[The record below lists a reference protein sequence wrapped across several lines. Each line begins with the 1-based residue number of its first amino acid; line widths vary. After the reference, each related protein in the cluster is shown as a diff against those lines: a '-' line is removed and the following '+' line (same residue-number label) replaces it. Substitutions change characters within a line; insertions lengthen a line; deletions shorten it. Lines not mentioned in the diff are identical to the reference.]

1 VELQPATEQAA
12 AATRTNKRAARI
24 AMRLTKG
31 NTARAVPSPS
41 EILLV
46 LNRPRSLDNVG
57 AVARVVKNFGLGR
70 LILVDPLSYSFERAG
85 KLAVGAEDVVEAL
98 GMEKDLASALSTCV
112 FSVGTSSR
120 SIRKRRSLEPGE
132 AAVAILAA
140 PRPAALVFGDEKRG
154 LSDEDLSFCQAICR
168 IPASAAQPS
177 LNLAQAAA
185 VMAYALCAAAR
196 AGAPAAP
203 TDGAEDAQATLAEQ
217 AELHALLGQV
227 LLEAAFLNPQNP
239 RLILEELRRPFER
252 AGLTKREVQLWK
264 TALKKLGHV
273 SARRSGP

>member
-1 VELQPATEQAA
+1 
-12 AATRTNKRAARI
+12 
-24 AMRLTKG
+24 MRLTKG

-41 EILLV
+41 KILLV

-70 LILVDPLSYSFERAG
+70 LILVDPLSYNFERAG

-98 GMEKDLASALSTCV
+98 GMEKDLASALATCV

-120 SIRKRRSLEPGE
+120 SIRKRRSLGPDE
-132 AAVAILAA
+132 AAAALLAA
-140 PRPAALVFGDEKRG
+140 PGPAALVFGDEKRG

-196 AGAPAAP
+196 AGAPPAP
-203 TDGAEDAQATLAEQ
+203 IDGAEDAQATLAEQ

-227 LLEAAFLNPQNP
+227 LLEAAFLNRQNP

-273 SARRSGP
+273 NARRSGP